1 MTKVGYKS
9 FCLHHLSLNMSN
21 YNSLLL
27 YLDKSLGQC
36 QSFGCVELEMSEN
49 IWTNCLSNWQIL
61 TFKTSIFWAGWHKF
75 WLMGFFPVWTC
86 FIFCLSSQ
94 LCNLIIIFSG
104 KWCTIVQYSL
114 HPIAMH
120 LRRWRCIFQVRL
132 KCVCHNVSQPR
143 TDDWHFMFNWNK
155 IL

>member
-49 IWTNCLSNWQIL
+49 IWTNCLSDWQIWL
-61 TFKTSIFWAGWHKF
+61 SKRRSSELADISFDWWAFSQSGLVLF
-75 WLMGFFPVWTC
+75 L
-86 FIFCLSSQ
+86 LSYQ
-94 LCNLIIIFSG
+94 LCNLIIFSAT
-104 KWCTIVQYSL
+104 KIMSTPSQHRSQ
-114 HPIAMH
+114 
-120 LRRWRCIFQVRL
+120 CIYRDRAVFSELGL